1 MYEKASLFLG
11 EFISY
16 SDASREEQKV
26 DLFSSIPAHMKD
38 TGEGASGK
46 KNSGTAERKRRKER
60 KASFPVQLV
69 LRISVR
75 YILQSK

>member
-1 MYEKASLFLG
+1 MYERASLFLG

-38 TGEGASGK
+38 TGEGALEEK
-46 KNSGTAERKRRKER
+46 KGTAERKRRKER
-60 KASFPVQLV
+60 KAPFLVQLV